1 MKTDLIICVWAWGA
15 SKPNDK
21 KSGSEA
27 GSVHNR
33 LSEEQIQH
41 VSPVNEFSKNDTW
54 FQALAKAY
62 YVYISTYFYR

>member
-33 LSEEQIQH
+33 LIKIENRVSLSPADPDFYLH
-41 VSPVNEFSKNDTW
+41 VYKKEVYRPWHLV
-54 FQALAKAY
+54 AY
-62 YVYISTYFYR
+62 EWR